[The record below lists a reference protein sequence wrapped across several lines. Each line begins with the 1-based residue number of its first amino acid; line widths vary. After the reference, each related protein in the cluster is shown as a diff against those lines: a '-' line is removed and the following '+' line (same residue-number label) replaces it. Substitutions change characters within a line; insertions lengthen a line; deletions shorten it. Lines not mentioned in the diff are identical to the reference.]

1 MVAVVI
7 EQPKQ
12 ASFGELALPVAFS
25 LAKARKKAPRAI
37 AEEIAANLP
46 AIPGIASV
54 EVAGGGY
61 LNVRLDRGA
70 YAMGLL
76 AVLVPAIMVSFD
88 AREIWKLVDWET
100 GKEASTQAVD
110 QASLAGGGR

>member
-1 MVAVVI
+1 MRDGVAGFLKARYGVEMAVVI

-61 LNVRLDRGA
+61 LNVLLDRGA

-76 AVLVPAIMVSFD
+76 AGGDVGLRRSLRLTAGS
-88 AREIWKLVDWET
+88 
-100 GKEASTQAVD
+100 GCAS
-110 QASLAGGGR
+110 